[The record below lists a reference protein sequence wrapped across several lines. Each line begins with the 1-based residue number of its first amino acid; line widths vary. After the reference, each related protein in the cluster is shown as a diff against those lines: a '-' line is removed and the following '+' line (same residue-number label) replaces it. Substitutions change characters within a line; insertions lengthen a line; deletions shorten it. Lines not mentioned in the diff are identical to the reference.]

1 MTAAASSPS
10 TVQIVATIVQTAS
23 VVVALAALVYTVR
36 RDRAARLAEIRTG
49 FLRDAYLKLSE
60 AVSHGHLTPQNSM
73 GMVLALKDIQL
84 LGNPEQIALADTAA
98 QNFAANGQ
106 VTLDPLLDS
115 LHQDLRA
122 LLGMKPETRSR
133 IVLSVEPPD
142 AKPFRGRA

>member
-1 MTAAASSPS
+1 MSAAITSAS
-10 TVQIVATIVQTAS
+10 TVQIVAAIIQSAGVL
-23 VVVALAALVYTVR
+23 VAVAALVYTVR
-36 RDRAARLAEIRTG
+36 RDRAARLAEMRTG

-98 QNFAANGQ
+98 LSFAEHQ
-106 VTLDPLLDS
+106 HVDLDPLLDS

-122 LLGMKPETRSR
+122 LLGMKPEKRSR
-133 IVLSVEPPD
+133 IVFSIQPPD
-142 AKPFRGRA
+142 AKPRDPS